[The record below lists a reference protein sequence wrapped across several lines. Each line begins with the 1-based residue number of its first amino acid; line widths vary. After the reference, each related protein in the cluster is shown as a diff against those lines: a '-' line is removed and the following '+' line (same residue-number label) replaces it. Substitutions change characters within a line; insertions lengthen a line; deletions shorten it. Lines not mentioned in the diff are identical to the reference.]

1 MGVKETENGMGAVF
15 HRIKELHMEKRRP
28 FLILLIVETFLLIAG
43 IAALFGKDA
52 VYEYG
57 REAMT
62 CNFGTFSEE
71 YQGVVAGYD
80 GKYGGVYGNH
90 SAQGHLPHTAEL
102 CDGYGLEQ
110 SGACDG

>member
-71 YQGVVAGYD
+71 YQGVVAD
-80 GKYGGVYGNH
+80 GEKGMTGNMVEFT
-90 SAQGHLPHTAEL
+90 GITLPKGTYRIQLSYVA
-102 CDGYGLEQ
+102 
-110 SGACDG
+110 AA